1 MFPSGPSS
9 FANEFKHLMQNYPD
23 NLPLRISFTGK
34 VPRRCCFLVDQK
46 AATFHLSLS
55 YRGKIVTRNEILRQ
69 LWASFLSWVLNW
81 GRGRILFG
89 TESIINNQG
98 RIQSVVGPIV
108 RDYLWELL
116 EAGPHHITIN
126 KVESMRKSSET
137 ILLPT
142 AFPQEKFIY
151 NLLHA
156 ILLLRSTF
164 SLLSTW

>member
-1 MFPSGPSS
+1 M
-9 FANEFKHLMQNYPD
+9 
-23 NLPLRISFTGK
+23 
-34 VPRRCCFLVDQK
+34 
-46 AATFHLSLS
+46 
-55 YRGKIVTRNEILRQ
+55 
-69 LWASFLSWVLNW
+69 
-81 GRGRILFG
+81 FG

-116 EAGPHHITIN
+116 EVGPHHITIN
-126 KVESMRKSSET
+126 KLESMRKSSES

-142 AFPQEKFIY
+142 AFPQEKFTY

-164 SLLSTW
+164 SLLST

>member
-1 MFPSGPSS
+1 M
-9 FANEFKHLMQNYPD
+9 
-23 NLPLRISFTGK
+23 
-34 VPRRCCFLVDQK
+34 
-46 AATFHLSLS
+46 
-55 YRGKIVTRNEILRQ
+55 
-69 LWASFLSWVLNW
+69 
-81 GRGRILFG
+81 FG

-137 ILLPT
+137 VLLPT

-164 SLLSTW
+164 SLLST